1 MDYLS
6 VTEIVVIG
14 LQKLIKKKKTKVRIV
29 KDQSIYNNAD
39 CVCALVCIT
48 LMYYIVSRSRGTI
61 FAIQGALIP

>member
-1 MDYLS
+1 MFVCLWVS
-6 VTEIVVIG
+6 EIQVYWDADAS
-14 LQKLIKKKKTKVRIV
+14 KNKVRIV

>member
-1 MDYLS
+1 MFVNKCICEFWVYWDADAS
-6 VTEIVVIG
+6 
-14 LQKLIKKKKTKVRIV
+14 KNKVRIV